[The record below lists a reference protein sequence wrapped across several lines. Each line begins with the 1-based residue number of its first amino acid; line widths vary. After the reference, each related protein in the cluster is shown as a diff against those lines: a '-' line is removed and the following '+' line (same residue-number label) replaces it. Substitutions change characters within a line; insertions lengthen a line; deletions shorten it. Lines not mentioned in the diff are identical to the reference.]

1 MLLLT
6 HTITGAVIGEKI
18 SNPIIISLIALA
30 SHFILDS
37 LPHSD
42 LKVPT
47 KFDTWK
53 FLRILPDIIPA
64 ILIYITFI
72 FTYPDQWLTIHLGIT
87 CAILPDFL
95 SLSKYMPKFQKI
107 MAPLNNWHKKIQWQ
121 LDSNFKK
128 KILGLL
134 TQIIYI
140 TILII
145 ILKFI

>member
-53 FLRILPDIIPA
+53 
-64 ILIYITFI
+64 
-72 FTYPDQWLTIHLGIT
+72 
-87 CAILPDFL
+87 
-95 SLSKYMPKFQKI
+95 
-107 MAPLNNWHKKIQWQ
+107 
-121 LDSNFKK
+121 
-128 KILGLL
+128 LL
-134 TQIIYI
+134 
-140 TILII
+140 
-145 ILKFI
+145 